1 MSPTS
6 SDPADTALPAARRV
20 AAHSQRLREQRER
33 RRFERTFWMLVA
45 TLTLI
50 AAVFLLLGSLQGPKL
65 SSAIVDPA
73 RVTEQAGQQLR
84 LFANQP
90 LGEVTPDQ
98 VTVTPAAD
106 VSVTVQ
112 GDLMIVQFE
121 QRLRFGTEYLVEVRD
136 VSAPSRDAT
145 STFTHRFTTA
155 QAGVLYLDRGDDVD
169 EVLRAPLDGEGRG
182 EVVLAAPGIQHIAP
196 IENVVVVAR
205 DADDGTS
212 VLESVAADGGVQ
224 PLTLPEGVRVDRLIV
239 PPSGTVLGMVLTTV
253 EPESSELPLDS
264 ALAIVDLAGQ
274 GIASIVP
281 GLDGEPI
288 TTLNAAFLPDAVTL
302 IVHAFDQSLLRVE
315 LTEPPLAL
323 PVGQIPEMYALST
336 DGTRITGSDAFGGVV
351 VDLATGDESRLDPS
365 LVEGELAFGGQAI
378 LTSTELRVQKV
389 AIADVVT
396 GAVRV
401 VLVADDGS
409 GVARV
414 LLRTIDDRG
423 SIGDFTI
430 SPNDQYVAVEV
441 IPSVED
447 AVPDGRPVNGRAT
460 SVTTVII
467 DIASGTV
474 VRTLE
479 GFSPIW

>member
-1 MSPTS
+1 
-6 SDPADTALPAARRV
+6 V
-20 AAHSQRLREQRER
+20 AAEQ
-33 RRFERTFWMLVA
+33 V
-45 TLTLI
+45 
-50 AAVFLLLGSLQGPKL
+50 S
-65 SSAIVDPA
+65 
-73 RVTEQAGQQLR
+73 
-84 LFANQP
+84 
-90 LGEVTPDQ
+90 
-98 VTVTPAAD
+98 VTPAAA
-106 VSVTVQ
+106 VSVSVD
-112 GDLMIVQFE
+112 GELLVVQFE
-121 QRLRFGTEYLVEVRD
+121 QRLRFGTDYVVEVRD

-145 STFTHRFTTA
+145 ATFTYRFTTA
-155 QAGVLYLDRGDDVD
+155 QGGVLYLDRGDDVD

-182 EVVLAAPGIQHIAP
+182 EVVVAAPGIQHIAP
-196 IENVVVVAR
+196 VENVVVVAR

-212 VLESVAADGGVQ
+212 VLESVGADGGVQ
-224 PLTLPEGVRVDRLIV
+224 SITLPDGVRVDDLVV

-253 EPESSELPLDS
+253 DPASSEAPLES
-264 ALAIVDLAGQ
+264 ALAVVDLAGQ
-274 GIASIVP
+274 GIVSILP

-288 TTLNAAFLPDAVTL
+288 VTQAAAFLPDAATL

-365 LVEGELAFGGQAI
+365 LVDGELAFGGYAI

-389 AIADVVT
+389 AVADVET

-401 VLVADDGS
+401 MLVADDGS

-414 LLRTIDDRG
+414 LFRTVDDRG
-423 SIGDFTI
+423 SIGDFAI
-430 SPNDQYVAVEV
+430 SPNDQFVAVEV
-441 IPSVED
+441 TPSVED
-447 AVPDGRPVNGRAT
+447 AEPDGRPVNGRAT
-460 SVTTVII
+460 SVTTIII
-467 DIASGTV
+467 DIESGAV